1 MIQVTIILQN
11 QVIKV
16 MKVSGHAASAP
27 YGKDLVCAAVS
38 AVMTGGVN
46 ALPQSG
52 LRIKNRDGL
61 SEIQVDDLS
70 NQDIQSVIKVLEIQ
84 LQTIESS
91 YPKFIKIIRQEEK

>member
-11 QVIKV
+11 QAIKM

-46 ALPQSG
+46 ALPQLG
-52 LRIKNRDGL
+52 VRIKNHDGL
-61 SEIQVDDLS
+61 SEIQVDDIS
-70 NQDIQSVIKVLEIQ
+70 SETIQSVIKVLETQ

-91 YPKFIKIIRQEEK
+91 YPKFIKIMRQEEK